1 MPTIGTVTLQL
12 KQSRLSKEL
21 ESGESKASLFCNC
34 GIPGGIICGLM
45 KEEEKPCSFVD
56 AREDEAGLQTKK
68 NSENSSVGSVCAN
81 GSH

>member
-1 MPTIGTVTLQL
+1 MSTIGTVTLQS

-34 GIPGGIICGLM
+34 GIPEGMICGLM
-45 KEEEKPCSFVD
+45 KEEEKPHSLVD

-68 NSENSSVGSVCAN
+68 NSETVV
-81 GSH
+81 